1 MMPKLKF
8 FLIGSLAILILSFF
22 GFNYWQSQP
31 SYSLSKIQESIE
43 TKNPDLFFKHVDIEN
58 ILSEFFKD
66 SLNIYDQYLSNMF
79 GASNDLEYFDP
90 EDMAKTVLFFI
101 NPQIESS
108 IRNGLGDT
116 WKNPSKAFSTEYLS
130 EENLDVANNFF
141 QSAKLAYLNKEGDSA
156 FLGISMLDSNSQ
168 KILTEFELKKVKNY
182 WQISKW
188 SNFEE
193 IINELIDN
201 FINSYDDFREEL
213 ENELSE
219 SSDFEKEWEK
229 FERELEQELE
239 ILENEFNQEL
249 ENLESELNHLLN
261 TNNFEKELQNFE
273 KEFENLLNSSN

>member
-1 MMPKLKF
+1 MAKLKYF
-8 FLIGSLAILILSFF
+8 FMGFLAILVLSFF

-66 SLNIYDQYLSNMF
+66 SLNIYDQYLSDMF

-90 EDMAKTVLFFI
+90 EEVANTVYFFI

-108 IRNGLGDT
+108 IRNGLDEI
-116 WKNPSKAFSTEYLS
+116 WKNPSKALSTEFIS
-130 EENLDVANNFF
+130 EENLDVANNIF

-156 FLGISMLDSNSQ
+156 FLGISMLNSNSQ

-201 FINSYDDFREEL
+201 FIDSYDDFREEL
-213 ENELSE
+213 ENELSK
-219 SSDFEKEWEK
+219 SNNFEKEWEE
-229 FERELEQELE
+229 FGRELEQELE
-239 ILENEFNQEL
+239 SLENE
-249 ENLESELNHLLN
+249 
-261 TNNFEKELQNFE
+261 FEKELQNFE
-273 KEFENLLNSSN
+273 KEFENLLNSSY

>member
-1 MMPKLKF
+1 MMSKLKF
-8 FLIGSLAILILSFF
+8 FFIGSLAILILSFF

-108 IRNGLGDT
+108 IRNGLVDI

-130 EENLDVANNFF
+130 EENLDVAEAVVNHARRIMLRRDISN
-141 QSAKLAYLNKEGDSA
+141 
-156 FLGISMLDSNSQ
+156 GI
-168 KILTEFELKKVKNY
+168 
-182 WQISKW
+182 
-188 SNFEE
+188 
-193 IINELIDN
+193 
-201 FINSYDDFREEL
+201 
-213 ENELSE
+213 
-219 SSDFEKEWEK
+219 
-229 FERELEQELE
+229 
-239 ILENEFNQEL
+239 
-249 ENLESELNHLLN
+249 
-261 TNNFEKELQNFE
+261 
-273 KEFENLLNSSN
+273 